1 MKRTYTSHGP
11 VAIGFIG
18 CKMNKAVQILPYIT
32 LKFANIL
39 SGCIHFSLRQ
49 TKWLRVSVI
58 FVLFVASLCAT
69 AAADSSLY
77 QAQLPIINAEN
88 EPSNDELKMALAQ
101 VLSKL
106 TNVQNIDSDPAW
118 AEGLTHAKDWMLS
131 YQYIPASNSNPLIL
145 DVDFDPNAITQFLKR
160 KGKNIPTTGLAQH
173 LVIWLA
179 IENGAQQQLL
189 SSGSSYTNIID
200 TQAKQKSIAITWPLL
215 DLTDLKS
222 LSFNQAWDGDW
233 SNIEAASKRYA
244 HDGIL
249 LVHLS
254 KGDGDQA
261 LWTSEWTLKMK
272 QQNIDWAFSGND
284 AMTALQGGMN
294 QLSSV
299 MTQGTL
305 NVAPALQA
313 PLPVSLVEVV
323 VYGISD
329 LSAMDGLKNN
339 LQQLAPVQDIE
350 VVELSPDKV
359 ILNINAQGGSTAL
372 QQAIADNVT
381 SLVKTQTTDDQSIKS
396 DALIY
401 QWVL

>member
-1 MKRTYTSHGP
+1 
-11 VAIGFIG
+11 
-18 CKMNKAVQILPYIT
+18 
-32 LKFANIL
+32 
-39 SGCIHFSLRQ
+39 
-49 TKWLRVSVI
+49 
-58 FVLFVASLCAT
+58 
-69 AAADSSLY
+69 
-77 QAQLPIINAEN
+77 
-88 EPSNDELKMALAQ
+88 
-101 VLSKL
+101 
-106 TNVQNIDSDPAW
+106 
-118 AEGLTHAKDWMLS
+118 
-131 YQYIPASNSNPLIL
+131 
-145 DVDFDPNAITQFLKR
+145 
-160 KGKNIPTTGLAQH
+160 
-173 LVIWLA
+173 
-179 IENGAQQQLL
+179 
-189 SSGSSYTNIID
+189 
-200 TQAKQKSIAITWPLL
+200 
-215 DLTDLKS
+215 
-222 LSFNQAWDGDW
+222 
-233 SNIEAASKRYA
+233 
-244 HDGIL
+244 
-249 LVHLS
+249 
-254 KGDGDQA
+254 
-261 LWTSEWTLKMK
+261 
-272 QQNIDWAFSGND
+272 
-284 AMTALQGGMN
+284 MTALQGGMN